1 MGFRRESSHPSEADR
16 KEQKLQQAKWRAEGR
31 INSKNKD
38 IKANYQPF
46 YDSFK
51 GRGPGGKAAAGRG
64 VGSGLGDHRVQL
76 NESSACVRGTEH
88 DGDISGP
95 GVVRESALWVV
106 KVELCP
112 RDRDIKES

>member
-1 MGFRRESSHPSEADR
+1 MEGRRKNKF
-16 KEQKLQQAKWRAEGR
+16 KEQRHQGKLSAFLRLLQGKGPWR
-31 INSKNKD
+31 
-38 IKANYQPF
+38 
-46 YDSFK
+46 K
-51 GRGPGGKAAAGRG
+51 GSCR
-64 VGSGLGDHRVQL
+64 SGCWERLGDHRVQL
-76 NESSACVRGTEH
+76 NDSSACVCGTEH